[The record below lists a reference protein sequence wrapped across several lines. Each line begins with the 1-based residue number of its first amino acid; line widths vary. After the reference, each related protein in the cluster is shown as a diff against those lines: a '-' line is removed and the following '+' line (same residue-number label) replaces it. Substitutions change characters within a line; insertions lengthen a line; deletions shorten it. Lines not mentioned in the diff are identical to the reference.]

1 MIDAAGLLG
10 SGGAGSAIG
19 GGWPMT
25 KATRAALARRQALVL
40 GAGAVAAPFILRR
53 AWAQDAKLIRI
64 STPGSAEET
73 LSKSLFVFKEALEES
88 APGAFN
94 VELHF
99 NATLF
104 GQGMEIPAMQRGN
117 LEVGLISPQD
127 VAEQIPEYSIFTAGY
142 LIRDRGHLER
152 IFAGEVGD
160 AVFARIAE
168 QMDVACLG
176 TQYHG
181 QRHLVLREPK
191 EVMTPADLAGMKL
204 RVPGSES
211 WRFLGAALG
220 GNPTPIAF
228 DEVYLALKTGTVDAV
243 EQPLSDMISAKFY
256 EVTQQLVLT
265 GHLVSTIFFAFAKPF
280 VDGLSDAERAQVQ
293 AAVDAAV
300 AWNNNEVSQIEK
312 GAVDFLVGEGMT
324 ATTPDLDAFRSHVLD
339 AYLNSDFSANWPD
352 GMLEQIN
359 AA

>member
-1 MIDAAGLLG
+1 MTTKMI
-10 SGGAGSAIG
+10 
-19 GGWPMT
+19 
-25 KATRAALARRQALVL
+25 ARTVL
-40 GAGAVAAPFILRR
+40 GRRRVLASGAAAVAAPLVLRR
-53 AWAQDAKLIRI
+53 ARAQDAKLIRI

-73 LSKSLFVFKEALEES
+73 LSKSLFVFKDELEQK
-88 APGAFN
+88 APGAFD

-142 LIRDRGHLER
+142 LIRDRDHLER
-152 IFAGEVGD
+152 IFNSEVGRE
-160 AVFARIAE
+160 VFARIASD
-168 QMDVACLG
+168 MDVQCLG

-181 QRHLVLREPK
+181 QRHIVLREPK
-191 EVMTPADLAGMKL
+191 VVMTPADLAGMKL

-211 WRFLGAALG
+211 WRFLGEALG
-220 GNPTPIAF
+220 ANATPIAF

-256 EVTQQLVLT
+256 EVTKQLVLT

-280 VDGLSDAERAQVQ
+280 VDGLSDEEQEQVQ

-300 AWNNNEVSQIEK
+300 RWNNDSVSEIER
-312 GAVDFLVGEGMT
+312 GAVGYLVDQGMT
-324 ATTPDLDAFRSHVLD
+324 ASTPDLEAFRTHVLD
-339 AYLNSDFSANWPD
+339 AYLNSDFSANWPK
-352 GMLEQIN
+352 GMLEKIN
-359 AA
+359 AL

>member
-1 MIDAAGLLG
+1 MTLKA
-10 SGGAGSAIG
+10 STGAVV
-19 GGWPMT
+19 P
-25 KATRAALARRQALVL
+25 LARLGRRRAL
-40 GAGAVAAPFILRR
+40 GIAAATVAAPFVVRG

-73 LSKSLFVFKEALEES
+73 LSKSLVVFKDTLEAL

-142 LIRDRGHLER
+142 LIADRDHLER
-152 IFAGEVGD
+152 VFTGDVGEE
-160 AVFARIAE
+160 VFARIAAD
-168 QMDVACLG
+168 MDVQCLG

-181 QRHLVLREPK
+181 QRHIVLREPK
-191 EVMTPADLAGMKL
+191 DVMTPADLAGMKL

-211 WRFLGAALG
+211 WRFLGEALG

-228 DEVYLALKTGTVDAV
+228 DEVYLALRTGTVDAV
-243 EQPLSDMISAKFY
+243 EQPLADMISAKFY
-256 EVTQQLVLT
+256 EVTEQLVLT

-280 VDGLSDAERAQVQ
+280 VDGLSDEERAQVQ
-293 AAVDAAV
+293 EAVDAAV
-300 AWNNNEVSQIEK
+300 LWNNEQITETEQ
-312 GAVDFLVGEGMT
+312 GAVAFLVEQGMT
-324 ATTPDLDAFRSHVLD
+324 ATTPDLEAFRTHVLD
-339 AYLNSDFSANWPD
+339 AYMNSDFSANWPE
-352 GMLEQIN
+352 GMLERIN

>member
-1 MIDAAGLLG
+1 MTTKTLAGTALG
-10 SGGAGSAIG
+10 
-19 GGWPMT
+19 
-25 KATRAALARRQALVL
+25 RRRALAL
-40 GAGAVAAPFILRR
+40 GAAAAAAPFAVRL
-53 AWAQDAKLIRI
+53 AGAQEAKLIRI

-73 LSKSLFVFKEALEES
+73 LSKSLFVFKEQLEQH
-88 APGAFN
+88 APGTFN

-117 LEVGLISPQD
+117 LEAAMISPQD
-127 VAEQIPEYSIFTAGY
+127 IAEQLPEYSIFTAGY
-142 LIRDRGHLER
+142 LIQDRDHLER

-160 AVFARIAE
+160 EVFARVAE
-168 QMDVACLG
+168 DMGVEILG

-191 EVMTPADLAGMKL
+191 EVNTPADLAGMKL

-256 EVTQQLVLT
+256 EVTEQLVLT
-265 GHLVSTIFFAFAKPF
+265 GHLVSTLFFGFSKPF
-280 VDGLSDAERAQVQ
+280 IDSLTDEQRAQVQ
-293 AAVDAAV
+293 AAADAA
-300 AWNNNEVSQIEK
+300 ATWNNDQVSEIEK
-312 GAVDFLVGEGMT
+312 GAVDFLVAQGMT
-324 ATTPDLDAFRSHVLD
+324 ATTPDLEAFRTHVLD
-339 AYLNSDFSANWPD
+339 EYLNSDFSANWPE
-352 GMLEQIN
+352 GMLEKINN

>member
-1 MIDAAGLLG
+1 MTSQASTGITLG
-10 SGGAGSAIG
+10 
-19 GGWPMT
+19 
-25 KATRAALARRQALVL
+25 RRQALTMTAAL
-40 GAGAVAAPFILRR
+40 GAATVAAPYTLRR
-53 AWAQDAKLIRI
+53 AWAQGAKLIRI
-64 STPGSAEET
+64 STSGSADEI
-73 LSKSLFVFKEALEES
+73 LSRSLVVFKESLDAA

-94 VELHF
+94 VELHY

-117 LEVGLISPQD
+117 LEVGLVSPQD

-142 LIRDRGHLER
+142 LIADRGHLER
-152 IFAGEVGD
+152 VFAGEVGD
-160 AVFARIAE
+160 EVFARIDKD
-168 QMDVACLG
+168 MGITVLG

-191 EVMTPADLAGMKL
+191 AIDTPADLAGMKL

-228 DEVYLALKTGTVDAV
+228 DEVYLALRTGTVDAV
-243 EQPLSDMISAKFY
+243 EQPLADMISAKFY
-256 EVTQQLVLT
+256 EVTKQLVLT
-265 GHLVSTIFFAFAKPF
+265 GHLVSTIYFAFAKPF
-280 VDGLSDAERAQVQ
+280 VDGLSDAEREQVQ

-300 AWNNNEVSQIEK
+300 VFNNDEISATEA
-312 GAVDFLVGEGMT
+312 GAVDFLTSQGMT
-324 ATTPDLDAFRSHVLD
+324 ATTPDLEAFRSHVLK
-339 AYLNSDFSANWPD
+339 AYMNSDFSANWPA
-352 GMLEQIN
+352 GMLEKIN